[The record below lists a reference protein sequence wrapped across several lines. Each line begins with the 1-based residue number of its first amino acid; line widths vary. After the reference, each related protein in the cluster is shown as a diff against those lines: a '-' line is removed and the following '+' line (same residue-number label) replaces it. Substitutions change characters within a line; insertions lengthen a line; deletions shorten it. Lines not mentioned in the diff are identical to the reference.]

1 MQTVNSSNDKSESRR
16 WKKTPETQERA
27 QRTRKKLLEAAR
39 ITFSRD
45 GFELTRLDDIAM
57 LAGKSRGA
65 FYAHFENKEDI
76 FFAVFEDDIIC
87 GRCSPP
93 GKDCMAVC
101 RNGDV
106 IIRPQHFARILRS
119 KQQWL
124 LYLELNLYAR
134 RISQPSA
141 RFLRLFHKIQTFS
154 PGAEFAVIFAAFGA
168 HKLQR
173 NRRLRE
179 TVL

>member
-1 MQTVNSSNDKSESRR
+1 MQTVNYTNGKSESRR

-45 GFELTRLDDIAM
+45 GFELTRLDDIAK

-93 GKDCMAVC
+93 GKDCMVVC
-101 RNGDV
+101 SNGDV

-134 RISQPSA
+134 RASQPSS
-141 RFLRLFHKIQTFS
+141 RFRRLLQKIRTFS
-154 PGAEFAVIFAAFGA
+154 PGAEFAVIFSAFDPD
-168 HKLQR
+168 KFQQ

-179 TVL
+179 TSH